1 MKQAHLRVLIAAA
14 TILSAVQLR
23 AGVKVGA
30 KEIKEW
36 QVAFQT
42 VDKKF
47 ILTEPGNLL
56 DLRTGKIGSKQTFTV
71 LDLNGEELADG
82 DEVKIRYT
90 PNTGGAPDPSKAS
103 FWVEV
108 KEGVKRA
115 RDGDVFTIRKVES
128 KYAFQTP
135 SGKFVAGTVTDGI
148 LAVTDKLAGA
158 LLVEILDVSGGR
170 AAAKRL

>member
-1 MKQAHLRVLIAAA
+1 MKQSHLRILIAAA
-14 TILSAVQLR
+14 TILSAVQLQ
-23 AGVKVGA
+23 AGVKVGD

-36 QVAFQT
+36 QVAFQAAN
-42 VDKKF
+42 KRF

-56 DLRTGKIGSKQTFTV
+56 DLRTGKIGSKQTFTL

-82 DEVKIRYT
+82 DEIKIRYT
-90 PNTGGAPDPSKAS
+90 PNSGGVPDPSKAS

-115 RDGDVFTIRKVES
+115 KDGDVFTIRKVEG

-135 SGKFVAGTVTDGI
+135 SGKFVTGTVTDGI
-148 LAVTDKLAGA
+148 LAVTDKLGGA
-158 LLVEILDVSGGR
+158 LLVEILDLSEGR
-170 AAAKRL
+170 KAAKQL